1 MTCRRISLLHVVRL
15 SEVSRLRR
23 VPPSGSGAYHIV
35 REQVPSQR
43 LGCINRICLDPKTD
57 QVWVQILN
65 SDPKTRE
72 KHKCY
77 GRKHLLH

>member
-1 MTCRRISLLHVVRL
+1 MSFACRKFRACGGFHQAVPELTTLCENRYPVRGWVA
-15 SEVSRLRR
+15 SIGV
-23 VPPSGSGAYHIV
+23 
-35 REQVPSQR
+35 
-43 LGCINRICLDPKTD
+43 CLDPKTD